1 MARKP
6 KPITCRHCGKELTV
20 QTAKKRIREK
30 SGIWYY
36 CDERC
41 NLAFFGIVAPEVPAE
56 PDPGP
61 GEEGEGAEEGVE
73 EATSQVPEQ
82 AQ

>member
-6 KPITCRHCGKELTV
+6 RPITCRHCGKELTV
-20 QTAKKRIREK
+20 QTAGKRIREK

-41 NLAFFGIVAPEVPAE
+41 NMAYFGLAVPEPIEEVE
-56 PDPGP
+56 PDEDNP
-61 GEEGEGAEEGVE
+61 
-73 EATSQVPEQ
+73 S
-82 AQ
+82 

>member
-41 NLAFFGIVAPEVPAE
+41 NLAYFWLSVPEPE
-56 PDPGP
+56 P
-61 GEEGEGAEEGVE
+61 EETETEGE
-73 EATSQVPEQ
+73 TP
-82 AQ
+82 